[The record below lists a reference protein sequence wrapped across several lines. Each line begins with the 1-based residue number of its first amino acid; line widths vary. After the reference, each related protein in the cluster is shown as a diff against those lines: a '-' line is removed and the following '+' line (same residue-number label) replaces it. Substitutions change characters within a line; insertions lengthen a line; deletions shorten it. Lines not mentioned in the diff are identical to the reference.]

1 MYIIIICRT
10 FHCNSSF
17 RYVVWICV
25 TRISGRSVDHCD
37 ALVSR
42 RRRGVFYD
50 LLYLSSSNVDGRRG
64 MVRIS
69 EIRSTRKLFLRGY
82 VAEDFIFWTVLE
94 IVVYVAIFDV
104 LKRAEVHY
112 TIVLQSSNRI
122 RVQKQ
127 VSVGLYLLP
136 RRRAT
141 CQLTSAIHLPAPAL
155 QALVWYENASCIEDL
170 LRHSGKRANVRNDL
184 F

>member
-1 MYIIIICRT
+1 M
-10 FHCNSSF
+10 
-17 RYVVWICV
+17 
-25 TRISGRSVDHCD
+25 DHCD

-69 EIRSTRKLFLRGY
+69 EIRSTRKLLLRGY

-112 TIVLQSSNRI
+112 TIVL
-122 RVQKQ
+122 
-127 VSVGLYLLP
+127 
-136 RRRAT
+136 
-141 CQLTSAIHLPAPAL
+141 
-155 QALVWYENASCIEDL
+155 
-170 LRHSGKRANVRNDL
+170 
-184 F
+184 